1 MNLSIVLSVG
11 LVLVWVGERIVESPT
26 ARGAFTG
33 LGALMV
39 LAATVARF
47 LRQNQPR
54 TQAVQRPLAR
64 LHLVALGALVLYAAQ
79 SDLWTKAFGASLE
92 SSSPKLAGVL
102 AVLWPALLA
111 ISLLPTLLIELSFA
125 AVKKSPAIELGRIR
139 EALYA
144 GLGLAFAFI
153 FAFSAQY
160 VANERDAKV
169 DLSYFRVSKPGDGTQ
184 KLVASLDEPLEVY
197 LFFPPVSDVKDL
209 VTQYFDELSAKAPQL
224 KVTSL
229 DQALEPAKSRDLG
242 VSANGL
248 VVIKKGQRKE
258 TISVGLELEKSRA
271 QLRALDGEVQK
282 RVLQVGKSRR
292 TVYFTS
298 GHGERTK
305 DPLGVSDQRQTVRIL
320 HQLLQEQNFDV
331 RTLTTAEGLGQE
343 VPKDAAAVFIVGPQR
358 PFPPGEAETLAAY
371 EKRGGRLFIA
381 LDPEPKERFEE
392 LLDPLG
398 LKLPPERLA
407 QERGIATVRPP
418 PSLADR
424 VNIATRAYSSHP
436 SVTTL
441 SRANA
446 TLLFL
451 GAGGLDERSPHPAE
465 LVIDFAVRSL
475 NEAWNDA
482 NENFQFDAAAKE
494 TKKAWGLVAAV
505 TRRSSTAKPEDE
517 MRVLVLGDSD
527 GLGDEV
533 LPQLAANAALV
544 QDGLKWLLGDE
555 QLAGVTNTEV
565 DVAPFRSRQQDTA
578 WFYGTTFL
586 APFLVLGIGALARR
600 RSKRAAPIPTKAE
613 VQS

>member
-1 MNLSIVLSVG
+1 MNLSIVLCVG
-11 LVLVWVGERIVESPT
+11 LGLLWVGERIVESPT
-26 ARGAFTG
+26 ARGGFTG
-33 LGALMV
+33 VGALLVLGATIV
-39 LAATVARF
+39 RF
-47 LRQNQPR
+47 LRQGER
-54 TQAVQRPLAR
+54 RSHVAQRPLAL
-64 LHLVALGALVLYAAQ
+64 LHLAAVGALVLYAAQ
-79 SDLWTKAFGASLE
+79 SDLYTKAFGASLE

-102 AVLWPALLA
+102 AALWPALLA
-111 ISLLPTLLIELSFA
+111 ISLLPTLLVELSFA
-125 AVKKSPAIELGRIR
+125 AVKKSPAIEQGRIR

-144 GLGLAFAFI
+144 GLGLAFTLI
-153 FAFSAQY
+153 FAFSVQY
-160 VANERDAKV
+160 VANERDARV
-169 DLSYFRVSKPGDGTQ
+169 DFSYFRVTKPGDGTQ

-209 VTQYFDELSAKAPQL
+209 IVQYFDDLRAKAPQL

-229 DQALEPAKSRDLG
+229 DQALDVAKSRELG
-242 VSANGL
+242 VSANG
-248 VVIKKGQRKE
+248 VVVVKKGQRKE

-282 RVLQVGKSRR
+282 RVLQVGKARR
-292 TVYFTS
+292 TVYFTA

-320 HQLLQEQNFDV
+320 HQLLQEQNFEV

-358 PFPPGEAETLAAY
+358 PFSEGEADTLAAY

-392 LLDPLG
+392 LLKPLG
-398 LKLPPERLA
+398 LKLTPDRLA

-424 VNIATRAYSSHP
+424 VNIATRTFSSHP

-441 SRANA
+441 GRASA

-451 GAGGLDERSPHPAE
+451 GAGGLEELSPHPAE
-465 LVIDFAVRSL
+465 LAIDFAVRSL

-482 NENFQFDAAAKE
+482 NENFQFDQASKE
-494 TKKAWGLVAAV
+494 AKKAWGLVAAV
-505 TRRSSTAKPEDE
+505 TRRSSPPKADEE

-527 GLGDEV
+527 GLGDEL
-533 LPQLAANAALV
+533 LPQLPANAALV
-544 QDGLKWLLGDE
+544 QDGLKWLLGEE

-565 DVAPFRSRQQDTA
+565 DVAPFRSRQQDTV
-578 WFYGTTFL
+578 WFYGTTFF
-586 APFLVLGIGALARR
+586 APVLVLGVGALARR
-600 RSKRAAPIPTKAE
+600 RNKRADSTPKKAE

>member
-1 MNLSIVLSVG
+1 MNFSIVLSVG
-11 LVLVWVGERIVESPT
+11 LALVWVGERIVESPT
-26 ARGAFTG
+26 ARGGFTG
-33 LGALMV
+33 VGALLV
-39 LAATVARF
+39 LGATVARF
-47 LRQNQPR
+47 LRGGDR
-54 TQAVQRPLAR
+54 RSHVAQRPLAR
-64 LHLVALGALVLYAAQ
+64 LHLAAVGALVLYAAQ
-79 SDLWTKAFGASLE
+79 SDLYTKAFGASLE

-102 AVLWPALLA
+102 AALWPALLA
-111 ISLLPTLLIELSFA
+111 ISLLPTLLVELSFA
-125 AVKKSPAIELGRIR
+125 AVKKSPAIEQGRIR

-144 GLGLAFAFI
+144 GLGLAFTLI
-153 FAFSAQY
+153 FAFSVQY

-169 DLSYFRVSKPGDGTQ
+169 DFSYFRVTKPGDGTQ

-209 VTQYFDELSAKAPQL
+209 VTEYFEDLRAKAPQL

-229 DQALEPAKSRDLG
+229 DQALDPAKSRELG
-242 VSANGL
+242 VSANG
-248 VVIKKGQRKE
+248 VVVVKKGQRKE

-282 RVLQVGKSRR
+282 RVLQVGKARR
-292 TVYFTS
+292 TVYFTA

-320 HQLLQEQNFDV
+320 HQLLQEQNFEL

-358 PFPPGEAETLAAY
+358 PFSDGEAGTLAAY

-392 LLDPLG
+392 LLKPLG
-398 LKLPPERLA
+398 LRLTPDRLA

-424 VNIATRAYSSHP
+424 VNIATRTFSSHP

-441 SRANA
+441 SRASA

-451 GAGGLDERSPHPAE
+451 GAGGLEELSPRPAE
-465 LVIDFAVRSL
+465 LAIDFAVRSL

-482 NENFQFDAAAKE
+482 NENFQFDQAAKE
-494 TKKAWGLVAAV
+494 AKKAWGLVAAV
-505 TRRSSTAKPEDE
+505 TRRASPTKADEE

-533 LPQLAANAALV
+533 LPQLPANAALV
-544 QDGLKWLLGDE
+544 QDGLKWLLGEE

-565 DVAPFRSRQQDTA
+565 DVAPFRSRQQDTV
-578 WFYGTTFL
+578 WFYGTTFF
-586 APFLVLGIGALARR
+586 APVLVLGVGALARR
-600 RSKRAAPIPTKAE
+600 RSKRADSTPKKAE